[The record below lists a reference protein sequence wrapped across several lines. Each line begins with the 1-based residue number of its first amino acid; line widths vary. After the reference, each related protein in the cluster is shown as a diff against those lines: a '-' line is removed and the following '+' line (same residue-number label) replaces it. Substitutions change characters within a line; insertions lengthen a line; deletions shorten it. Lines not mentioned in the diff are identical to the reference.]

1 MRSMLNQFY
10 NYLSDKLIT
19 FFESQSLEGGERF
32 YLQFDEESQVKN
44 FYRALN
50 EQDVAETYT
59 YQHEKGSPYN
69 TFSLIIGNIRVVVA
83 ATVDQVTPDFLVT
96 LRNQAGE
103 QSGTWKDTALLSICH
118 ETLDSI
124 RGGSSDLQKE
134 GMPFH
139 ANSITKTLQQEI
151 EASNLSKAEK
161 EVAGFHLRKKL
172 EDMVLQPALSDFAE
186 VLGLL
191 SQGSIK
197 EQNYS
202 ALGLFYDEHL
212 YQYKPSQMRKR
223 LEENHEFFEKVQH
236 IHEYENLDQ
245 QLEKTF
251 DDKGVTQLKKDDWQ
265 HSDYSFVKESNERL
279 RIEDKKT
286 LEYFESVDKKTKE
299 GLEYWEKPFRE
310 TKAGQRK
317 RHIIVFNPERKSLV
331 NFTFEF
337 DEHLKKEFIQK
348 KSIDMVR
355 ISGKKLEVSLEHN
368 VGETT
373 FYKVVY
379 KHKNDTKSMYEFNF
393 VIVECRPKF
402 LKRIQT
408 SYEIKENEERL
419 VIHNGGGN
427 ILIGENKSQHKEWY
441 IEEQGESIK
450 MNLEEESIEIS
461 NASPAWSDDSLLFQI
476 EINGVSIPFKVKDQ
490 VTKVTP
496 VLGKQIWKM
505 KREKQSHFYYEGG
518 KLLSGT
524 IIKTPRDEFKS
535 YLEME
540 ENWIQKRVHFA
551 EKSATGLKSV
561 ELKLPEQLRESYQRL
576 LNYYESEKLLPS
588 LAFMDDELSALSQ
601 NYLNSYQESIQ
612 SIEENS
618 IITDVEKSIFK
629 LGTIE
634 EANRIHM
641 TPLHPLNVAYQLAVH
656 RHLKGEPLEQH
667 ILDRLRPNNLLPYI
681 YGASDVLYRPVV
693 QHDASEWIRYE
704 PLKQV
709 TVGESNAYLSN
720 VVREKLQQF
729 VEHFNY
735 LFLAGAK
742 SPLKV
747 NVINITNDREVLKGL
762 FEFIKT
768 QIENYGPQR
777 ITPLHVALYGK
788 GDGLSAFE
796 EFSLY
801 NSTDIIEDK
810 LDISLDSKE
819 LDPTDMLRIVRENI
833 HYYKLQDEG
842 NYDYAHISFYKMVS
856 QDSHAK
862 DNIEEMETGLSLNGL
877 LSSVTSVT
885 GRHDYRT
892 GFGIKNVHDKQDE
905 LISTAYLMNELA
917 GNLQNEGSN
926 PYRKYESIVTRTTS
940 MKEEILDSLYDSSSW
955 VTFIDPNVD
964 LDFFQRSKRELLII
978 HYSDQYTSSS
988 QYDAITVTDKSS
1000 QYRNVIK
1007 QYLEEEYITAN
1018 EEEINSAIRA
1028 FNAINGE
1035 WLLRIIGSK
1044 GQFSREKLSIISAI
1058 KYTLSFLDD
1067 KNLLWVPISLEEILR
1082 VAGVVGLTKS
1092 EGVFSAKN
1100 LGVKGSTSDDL
1111 LLIGLEVK
1119 DNGETYLHYYP
1130 VEVKVGLNQVSTIA
1144 KAKDQIATTRKLF
1157 DYQLRREEE
1166 NGESLFK
1173 NAFFRNFFIQMF
1185 LANAQKFVANGLW
1198 PEKNFNMIEK
1208 VKAKLLND
1216 DYQIGYHLRPHIG
1229 NGMVLSFKQE
1239 ATWRSA
1245 RKEEGTLIL
1254 ELSEEDAYSGV
1265 IEDIESVKS
1274 RIHQG
1279 KTDIN
1284 TSLLLSNTYGRK
1296 SEVINNIVDEQKSLP
1311 EDNILPEKEEFVES
1325 DELNSTTEVLP
1336 ALEKIDE
1343 KPTKKLED
1351 IRVLLG
1357 TVEGSTQKLYW
1368 EYGNQELAN
1377 RHILISGKSGQGKTY
1392 FIQCLLMELAAN
1404 DISGIIF
1411 DYTGG
1416 FKKSKLEPEFK
1427 EFLGDN
1433 LQQILVAR
1441 DKFPINPFKRN
1452 EKELDEDEYI
1462 QEDFSDVAER
1472 MKSVFAA
1479 IYKDLGIQQLNAIY
1493 QAIIRGLRKYGDEM
1507 NLEMLRGELEEDTS
1521 GPAKTALSQ
1530 LNPMIDK
1537 NPFDKSQ
1544 DFNWGQLEKDKGKVI
1559 VIQLAGFASDVQKM
1573 ITEFILW
1580 DLWYYKLQHGDQ
1592 TIPLPVIMDE
1602 AQNLD
1607 HSDKSPSAKILTE
1620 GRKFGWSGWYATQF
1634 LKGLL
1639 STDEIARLQNSSQK
1653 VYFLPPENEVTTIAS
1668 NLAHDNVS
1676 KKEWEKRLVTLNKGQ
1691 CIAYGPNLGTDGR
1704 LKQSEPVVV
1713 NISSLN
1719 ERVELLRDE

>member
-10 NYLSDKLIT
+10 NYLSNKLTT
-19 FFESQSLEGGERF
+19 FFEKQSLKGGERF
-32 YLQFDEESQVKN
+32 YLQFDEESQVVQ
-44 FYRALN
+44 FYKALN
-50 EQDVAETYT
+50 EQDVAEVFT
-59 YQHEKGSPYN
+59 YQHEQGSPYN
-69 TFSLIIGNIRVVVA
+69 TFSLKIGDKKVVVA
-83 ATVDQVTPDFLVT
+83 ATINQVTPDFLVT
-96 LRNQAGE
+96 LRNKAGE
-103 QSGTWKDTALLSICH
+103 QSGKWKNTALLSICH

-139 ANSITKTLQQEI
+139 TKSITKTLKREI
-151 EASNLSKAEK
+151 EASDLSKAEK
-161 EVAGFHLRKKL
+161 EVAIFHMRKKL
-172 EDMVLQPALSDFAE
+172 EDNVLQPALSDFAE

-197 EQNYS
+197 VEDYPN
-202 ALGLFYDEHL
+202 LGLFYDEHL
-212 YQYKPSQMRKR
+212 NQYKPSQMRKR

-245 QLEKTF
+245 QLERTF
-251 DDKGVTQLKKDDWQ
+251 DDKGVTRLKKDNWKD
-265 HSDYSFVKESNERL
+265 SDYSFVKDSNERL
-279 RIEDKKT
+279 LIEDKKS
-286 LEYFESVDKKTKE
+286 LEYFESVNKKSEE
-299 GLEYWEKPFRE
+299 GLDYWEKPFSE

-317 RHIIVFNPERKSLV
+317 RHLIVFNPEQKGNV
-331 NFTFEF
+331 NFIFEF
-337 DEHLKKEFIQK
+337 DEFLKKEYIHK
-348 KSIDMVR
+348 KNKDNALS
-355 ISGKKLEVSLEHN
+355 SGKKLEVKLEHKI
-368 VGETT
+368 GETT
-373 FYKVVY
+373 FHKVVY
-379 KHKNDTKSMYEFNF
+379 KHRNETKSTYEFNV
-393 VIVECRPKF
+393 VIVECSPEF
-402 LKRIQT
+402 LKPIQT
-408 SYEIKENEERL
+408 YYEVKENEKRL
-419 VIHNGGGN
+419 VIHSGGSN
-427 ILIGENKSQHKEWY
+427 ILIGKDETHY
-441 IEEQGESIK
+441 EER
-450 MNLEEESIEIS
+450 NLEEQDELIDVSSEDDSVEIS
-461 NASPAWSDDSLLFQI
+461 TESPAWTEDSLMFQI
-476 EINGVSIPFKVKDQ
+476 QVNGVSIPFKIKDQ
-490 VTKVTP
+490 ISKVPP

-505 KREKQSHFYYEGG
+505 KRERQGHVYYENG
-518 KLLSGT
+518 KLQSGT
-524 IIKTPRDEFKS
+524 SEKYPRDEFKL
-535 YLEME
+535 YLEIE
-540 ENWIQKRVHFA
+540 KKWIQEKMYFA

-561 ELKLPEQLRESYQRL
+561 ELTLPEKLRECYQNIL
-576 LNYYESEKLLPS
+576 EYYETENLLPS
-588 LAFMDDELSALSQ
+588 LAFLDDELLALSKS
-601 NYLNSYQESIQ
+601 YLHAYNECIQ

-618 IITDVEKSIFK
+618 IITNIEKSIFK

-634 EANRIHM
+634 ESNRIYL
-641 TPLHPLNVAYQLAVH
+641 TPIHPLNVAYQLAVH
-656 RHLKGEPLEQH
+656 RHLGGETVEQH
-667 ILDRLRPNNLLPYI
+667 ILDRLRPNNLLPYL
-681 YGASDVLYRPVV
+681 YGQDDTLYRPVV
-693 QHDASEWIRYE
+693 QHDASEWIIYE

-709 TVGESNAYLSN
+709 TVGESNAYLGN
-720 VVREKLQQF
+720 VIKEKLQQF
-729 VEHFNY
+729 VEHFSY
-735 LFLAGAK
+735 LFLIGAK
-742 SPLKV
+742 SPLKI
-747 NVINITNDREVLKGL
+747 NVINITNDKEVLKGL
-762 FEFIKT
+762 FDFVKRQVEK
-768 QIENYGPQR
+768 YGPQK
-777 ITPLHVALYGK
+777 ITPLRVALYGNV
-788 GDGLSAFE
+788 DRLSAFE

-801 NSTDIIEDK
+801 NDVDTIEKK

-833 HYYKLQDEG
+833 HYYKLQDNE

-862 DNIEEMETGLSLNGL
+862 DNIEEMETGVSLNGL
-877 LSSVTSVT
+877 LSSVTSVS
-885 GRHDYRT
+885 GRNDYRT
-892 GFGIKNVHDKQDE
+892 GFGMKNVLDKQDE
-905 LISTAYLMNELA
+905 LIATVNLMNELA

-926 PYRKYESIVTRTTS
+926 PYRKRESIVTRTTS
-940 MKEEILDSLYDSSSW
+940 MKEETLDSLYDSSYW
-955 VTFIDPNVD
+955 VTFIDPNVG

-978 HYSDQYTSSS
+978 HYSDQYSSS
-988 QYDAITVTDKSS
+988 AQYDAITVTDKSS

-1007 QYLEEEYITAN
+1007 QYLDEEYVTAN
-1018 EEEINSAIRA
+1018 EEQIDSAIRA

-1058 KYTLSFLDD
+1058 KYSLSFLDD
-1067 KNLLWVPISLEEILR
+1067 DNVLWVPISLEEILR

-1092 EGVFSAKN
+1092 EGIFSAKN
-1100 LGVKGSTSDDL
+1100 LDIKGSTSDDL

-1119 DNGETYLHYYP
+1119 DVDEIYLHYYP

-1144 KAKDQIATTRKLF
+1144 KAKDQIATTRKLL
-1157 DYQLRREEE
+1157 DDQLQKEEE
-1166 NGESLFK
+1166 SGNNLFK
-1173 NAFFRNFFIQMF
+1173 NGFFRNFFVQMF

-1198 PEKNFNMIEK
+1198 PEKDFGVVDK
-1208 VKAKLLND
+1208 VKANLLND
-1216 DYQIGYHLRPHIG
+1216 DYHIGYHFRPHIG
-1229 NGMVLSFKQE
+1229 NGMVLSFKNE

-1265 IEDIESVKS
+1265 VEEIESVKS

-1284 TSLLLSNTYGRK
+1284 TSLLLTNTYGK
-1296 SEVINNIVDEQKSLP
+1296 KPGIIDEDKAEGKNQLEVSVTS
-1311 EDNILPEKEEFVES
+1311 EKEKADKKVEEDTS
-1325 DELNSTTEVLP
+1325 SKVPSISENGKL
-1336 ALEKIDE
+1336 
-1343 KPTKKLED
+1343 TKKLED
-1351 IRVLLG
+1351 TRVLLG
-1357 TVEGSTQKLYW
+1357 TVEGSTQKIYW
-1368 EYGNQELAN
+1368 EYGHRELAN

-1392 FIQCLLMELAAN
+1392 FMQCLLMELAAN

-1427 EFLGDN
+1427 DFLGVN
-1433 LQQILVAR
+1433 LKQILVAR

-1493 QAIIRGLRKYGDEM
+1493 QAIMRGLRKYGDEM
-1507 NLEMLRGELEEDTS
+1507 NLEMLRAELEEDTS

-1537 NPFDKSQ
+1537 NPFDNSSE
-1544 DFNWGQLEKDKGKVI
+1544 FNWGQFDNDKGKVI
-1559 VIQLAGFASDVQKM
+1559 VIQLTGFASDVQKM

-1634 LKGLL
+1634 LKGQL

-1668 NLAHDNVS
+1668 NLAFDNVS
-1676 KKEWEKRLVTLNKGQ
+1676 KKEWEKRLVSLNKGQ
-1691 CIAYGPNLGTDGR
+1691 CISYGPILDADGR

-1713 NISSLN
+1713 NISSLS
-1719 ERVELLRDE
+1719 ERVNLLSNK